1 MGLCECVCVAWW
13 FDWQWWIRMWVCYVC
28 IFCLVGLLCVCV
40 FGLVGLLVV
49 AMMEVLFIYLF
60 LLWFV
65 VVGGCGGCGVDA
77 AVDVEVFF
85 FLFFCGGCGMGGGFC
100 GDFW

>member
-1 MGLCECVCVAWW
+1 MGFLCVYFLLGRFA
-13 FDWQWWIRMWVCYVC
+13 
-28 IFCLVGLLCVCV
+28 LCVCV

-65 VVGGCGGCGVDA
+65 VVGGGG
-77 AVDVEVFF
+77 
-85 FLFFCGGCGMGGGFC
+85 
-100 GDFW
+100 

>member
-1 MGLCECVCVAWW
+1 MGLLCVYFLLGRFA
-13 FDWQWWIRMWVCYVC
+13 
-28 IFCLVGLLCVCV
+28 LCVCV

-85 FLFFCGGCGMGGGFC
+85 FIFLWRLWYG
-100 GDFW
+100 WWVLW

>member
-1 MGLCECVCVAWW
+1 MGLLCVYFLLGRFA
-13 FDWQWWIRMWVCYVC
+13 
-28 IFCLVGLLCVCV
+28 LCVCV

-77 AVDVEVFF
+77 AVDVVVVVMGWMWRFF
-85 FLFFCGGCGMGGGFC
+85 FFFFFFGGVFGMDGGVLVGGGFC